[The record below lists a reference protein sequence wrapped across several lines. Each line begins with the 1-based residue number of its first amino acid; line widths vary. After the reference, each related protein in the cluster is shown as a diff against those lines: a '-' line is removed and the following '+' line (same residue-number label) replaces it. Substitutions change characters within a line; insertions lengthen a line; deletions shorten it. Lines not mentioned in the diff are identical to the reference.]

1 MSVKTII
8 LIAVIAAAGWYA
20 YRRFA

>member
-8 LIAVIAAAGWYA
+8 SRLWTWV
-20 YRRFA
+20 